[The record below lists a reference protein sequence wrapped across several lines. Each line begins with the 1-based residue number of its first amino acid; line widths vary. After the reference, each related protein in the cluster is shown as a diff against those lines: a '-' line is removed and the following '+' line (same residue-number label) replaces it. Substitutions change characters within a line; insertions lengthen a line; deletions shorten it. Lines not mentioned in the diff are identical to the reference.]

1 MQKIIDGA
9 VSLKNLHLGNL
20 PVFLSNVK
28 IMGDFD
34 CRWNNLISLENAPNV
49 INDKY
54 YYCGDN
60 KLTNLIGVPLN
71 FGKRCTFD
79 CSENELTSLE
89 GAPTDVWSFNCSH
102 NRLKNLEHAPKIV
115 AGDFYCLNNRLESF
129 RGAPDTVEGCVM
141 CLNNPLISLE
151 GIPKTIGKALYMPIA
166 LKNVFPEEHIRSLS
180 DIRGPISYW

>member
-1 MQKIIDGA
+1 MQKIIDGN
-9 VSLKNLHLGNL
+9 VNLKNLHLENL

-28 IMGDFD
+28 IMGDFN

-49 INDKY
+49 DNDKY

-71 FGKRCTFD
+71 FGKRCTFN

-115 AGDFYCLNNRLESF
+115 SGDFFCVASGLESLK
-129 RGAPDTVEGCVM
+129 GAPDTVEGCFM
-141 CLNNPLISLE
+141 CLDNPLISLE
-151 GIPKTIGKALYMPIA
+151 GIPKKIGKMLYISRELENA
-166 LKNVFPEEHIRSLS
+166 FPEEYILSLS
-180 DIRGPISYW
+180 DISGGVFYW